1 LSEPWEEDETGRK
14 QQIQTGGFNPF
25 SDRRRH
31 GIVFALASLHTCQAD
46 DGKALASVADVAVA
60 RPCCFAATVVGSV
73 FFVLALPFA
82 AASHS
87 VRDTA
92 QTLVVDPA
100 RATFTRPVGD
110 FSSLD

>member
-1 LSEPWEEDETGRK
+1 MKMKVLTV
-14 QQIQTGGFNPF
+14 FC
-25 SDRRRH
+25 
-31 GIVFALASLHTCQAD
+31 GIVVTLASIHPCRAD
-46 DGKALASVADVAVA
+46 DGGKAMVSVVDVAVA

-92 QTLVVDPA
+92 HTLVVKPA
-100 RATFTRPVGD
+100 QATFTRPVGNFD
-110 FSSLD
+110 SLD